1 MLVTINIVLIKRGK
15 DNANNYKDN
24 VSKKGE
30 IMILILI
37 KSVNKK
43 GKNNANNDKDNVN
56 KKGEMIILI
65 MMKRVLIKWEK

>member
-30 IMILILI
+30 IIILILI
-37 KSVNKK
+37 K
-43 GKNNANNDKDNVN
+43 
-56 KKGEMIILI
+56 
-65 MMKRVLIKWEK
+65 RVLIKREKIMLIMIKTMLIKRGK